1 MNKSD
6 MTPEGIAN
14 RTYQLIKADLETLE
28 ECNSPSIILN
38 ISEQLGRYK
47 KAIKRINKDIGIESF
62 VDLVFAYDDLERKLN
77 EVKQ

>member
-28 ECNSPSIILN
+28 ECNSPSTILN

-47 KAIKRINKDIGIESF
+47 KAFSRVNLELGIWDLMTLDLGIKK
-62 VDLVFAYDDLERKLN
+62 LEQKLN
-77 EVKQ
+77 EVK